1 MKIFFLIYFVIVLLT
16 ISILGFR
23 GSITEKEPV
32 EVFNDMDRQAKYK
45 PQSENDFFANKQNDR
60 LPPTRSVPRGNLL
73 DIKQVF
79 DSNYSAK
86 TKEEL
91 SFMHGKN
98 IDGSFSDTFPYEA
111 SYDLIQ
117 LGIEK
122 YNIFC
127 VSCHGASGD
136 GNGVTKEYGILAA
149 SYHDDRL
156 RNETDGY
163 IYDVIS
169 NGKGLMYGLK
179 DRLSNREIW
188 GIILYFRALQKSQYA
203 SLEDLSESEILELGI
218 NINE

>member
-73 DIKQVF
+73 EIKQVF
-79 DSNYSAK
+79 DPNYSAK

-98 IDGSFSDTFPYEA
+98 IDGSLSIKK
-111 SYDLIQ
+111 LI
-117 LGIEK
+117 IK
-122 YNIFC
+122 
-127 VSCHGASGD
+127 
-136 GNGVTKEYGILAA
+136 
-149 SYHDDRL
+149 
-156 RNETDGY
+156 
-163 IYDVIS
+163 
-169 NGKGLMYGLK
+169 
-179 DRLSNREIW
+179 
-188 GIILYFRALQKSQYA
+188 
-203 SLEDLSESEILELGI
+203 
-218 NINE
+218 